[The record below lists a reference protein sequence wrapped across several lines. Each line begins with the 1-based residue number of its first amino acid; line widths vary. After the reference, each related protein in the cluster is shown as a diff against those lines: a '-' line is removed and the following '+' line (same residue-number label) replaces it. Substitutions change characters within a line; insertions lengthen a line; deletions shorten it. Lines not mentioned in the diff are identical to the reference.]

1 MNRLRILVT
10 PLLLVAARPVL
21 PCTCGPDPT
30 REISLDRALRNS
42 PIVFRGAVVRVTTDL
57 DADVT
62 TFTFRVTR
70 YFKGVGGSEFQ
81 VATTG
86 PCRAFFSR
94 EVPYL
99 VFAGYLTDVSLRGR
113 PFTSQ
118 CHGNR
123 LVSSAPDHS
132 RVLGAGS
139 EPSLK

>member
-1 MNRLRILVT
+1 MNHLRILVT
-10 PLLLVAARPVL
+10 TLLLVAARTVL

-30 REISLDRALRNS
+30 REISLDRAFRNS
-42 PIVFRGAVVRVTTDL
+42 PIVFRGSVIRVTTDL
-57 DADVT
+57 EADVT

-81 VATTG
+81 VVTTG
-86 PCRAFFSR
+86 PCRALFSR

-99 VFAGYLTDVSLRGR
+99 VFAGYVTDASLRGR

-118 CHGNR
+118 CSGNR
-123 LVSSAPDHS
+123 PVTNAPDYS

-139 EPSLK
+139 EPPLK